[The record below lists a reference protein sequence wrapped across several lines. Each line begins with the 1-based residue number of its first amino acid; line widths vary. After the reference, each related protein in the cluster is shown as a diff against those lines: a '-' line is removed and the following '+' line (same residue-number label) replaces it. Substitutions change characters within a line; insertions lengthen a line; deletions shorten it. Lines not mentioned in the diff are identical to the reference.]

1 MPLIGPPAAQVIRH
15 PGAFA
20 LQVLKAFRANQ
31 GLLLAGA
38 VAYYTLLSIVPLL
51 ILVVIALSH
60 FIDQALLLE
69 TLRRALEWIVP
80 GQSKAIVHELA
91 AFLAHRDV
99 LGWVLLATML
109 IFSSLAFTVLENAM
123 SVIFLHRVVE
133 RRRHIIVS
141 ALLPVGYVIFI
152 GVGLLAGTV
161 MLTVVSAVD
170 QENVVILGNNVPLG
184 LPSRVA
190 LSVGGV
196 AAEILFFSSLYYFM
210 PVGRV
215 PMRHALIGG
224 TTAALLWEI
233 IRHGLT
239 WYFGTLSQV
248 NVVYGSLTTAIVVLL
263 SLEIAA
269 TVLLLGAQVIAEYE
283 RLSTADA
290 KASPGD
296 ARLVRAGTMN
306 FRGPS
311 RPKY

>member
-1 MPLIGPPAAQVIRH
+1 MRPIRPPAVQVLRH

-20 LQVLKAFRANQ
+20 LRVLKAFRANQ

-38 VAYYTLLSIVPLL
+38 VAYYTLLSLVPLL

-60 FIDQALLLE
+60 VIDQALLLE
-69 TLRRALEWIVP
+69 TLRRALEWVVP
-80 GQSKAIVHELA
+80 GQSKAIADELA
-91 AFLAHRDV
+91 AFLAHREL

-109 IFSSLAFTVLENAM
+109 VFSSLAFTVLENAM

-133 RRRHIIVS
+133 RKRHFIVS
-141 ALLPVGYVIFI
+141 ALLPLGYVVFI

-161 MLTVVSAVD
+161 MLTVVSAAD
-170 QENVVILGNNVPLG
+170 QENVVVLGNNLSLG
-184 LPSRVA
+184 LSSRLA
-190 LSVGGV
+190 LSLGGV
-196 AAEILFFSSLYYFM
+196 AAEILFLSSLYYFL

-215 PMRHALIGG
+215 PLSHALIGG

-263 SLEIAA
+263 SLEIVA

-283 RLSTADA
+283 RLGTPEAIG
-290 KASPGD
+290 SPV
-296 ARLVRAGTMN
+296 AMRI
-306 FRGPS
+306 
-311 RPKY
+311 

>member
-1 MPLIGPPAAQVIRH
+1 MSGAAIQNMRRIRPPAVQVLRH

-20 LQVLKAFRANQ
+20 LRVLKAFRANQ

-38 VAYYTLLSIVPLL
+38 VAYYTLLSLVPLL

-60 FIDQALLLE
+60 VIDQALLLE
-69 TLRRALEWIVP
+69 TLRRALEWVVP
-80 GQSKAIVHELA
+80 GQSKAIADELA
-91 AFLAHRDV
+91 AFLAHREL

-109 IFSSLAFTVLENAM
+109 VFSSLAFTVLENAM

-133 RRRHIIVS
+133 RKRHFIVS
-141 ALLPVGYVIFI
+141 ALLPLGYVVFI

-161 MLTVVSAVD
+161 MLTVVSAAD
-170 QENVVILGNNVPLG
+170 QENVVVLGNNLSLG
-184 LPSRVA
+184 LSSRLA
-190 LSVGGV
+190 LSLGGV
-196 AAEILFFSSLYYFM
+196 VAEILFLSSLYYFL

-215 PMRHALIGG
+215 PLSHALIGG

-263 SLEIAA
+263 SLEIVA

-283 RLSTADA
+283 RLGTPEAIG
-290 KASPGD
+290 SPV
-296 ARLVRAGTMN
+296 AMRI
-306 FRGPS
+306 
-311 RPKY
+311 